1 MHFTV
6 MAMQSN
12 RGGFDKTGGI
22 NMGYD
27 IRVTV
32 DINTEVDVI
41 EDLMDM
47 TLRDYI
53 KEYVLRDIDEGD
65 IQVEDA

>member
-1 MHFTV
+1 
-6 MAMQSN
+6 
-12 RGGFDKTGGI
+12 
-22 NMGYD
+22 MGHD
-27 IRVTV
+27 IKVTV
-32 DINTEVDVI
+32 EINTEVDVV

-53 KEYVLRDIDEGD
+53 KEYVLREIDDDD

>member
-32 DINTEVDVI
+32 DINAEVDVV

-53 KEYVLRDIDEGD
+53 KEYVLRDIDDND
-65 IQVEDA
+65 IHVEDA

>member
-1 MHFTV
+1 
-6 MAMQSN
+6 
-12 RGGFDKTGGI
+12 
-22 NMGYD
+22 MGYD

-32 DINTEVDVI
+32 DINTEVDLI
-41 EDLMDM
+41 GDLMDM

-65 IQVEDA
+65 IIVEDA

>member
-1 MHFTV
+1 
-6 MAMQSN
+6 
-12 RGGFDKTGGI
+12 
-22 NMGYD
+22 MGHD
-27 IRVTV
+27 IKVTV
-32 DINTEVDVI
+32 ELNAEVDVV

-53 KEYVLRDIDEGD
+53 KEYVLRDIDDDD

>member
-1 MHFTV
+1 
-6 MAMQSN
+6 
-12 RGGFDKTGGI
+12 
-22 NMGYD
+22 MGYD

-32 DINTEVDVI
+32 DINAEVDVI

>member
-1 MHFTV
+1 
-6 MAMQSN
+6 
-12 RGGFDKTGGI
+12 
-22 NMGYD
+22 MGHD
-27 IRVTV
+27 IKVTV
-32 DINTEVDVI
+32 EINTEVDVV

-53 KEYVLRDIDEGD
+53 KEYVLREEIDDDD

>member
-1 MHFTV
+1 
-6 MAMQSN
+6 
-12 RGGFDKTGGI
+12 
-22 NMGYD
+22 MGYD

>member
-1 MHFTV
+1 
-6 MAMQSN
+6 MQSN

-22 NMGYD
+22 NMGHD

-32 DINTEVDVI
+32 EINAEVDVV

-53 KEYVLRDIDEGD
+53 KEYVLRNIDDHDIH
-65 IQVEDA
+65 VEDA

>member
-1 MHFTV
+1 
-6 MAMQSN
+6 
-12 RGGFDKTGGI
+12 
-22 NMGYD
+22 MGYD

-53 KEYVLRDIDEGD
+53 KEYVLTEIRDSD